1 MAISRSP
8 EHRLDSFI
16 GDATEYTRTID
27 TTEDILALTGQIT
40 KFLRRRGS
48 SKSKQWDLP
57 IDKCYLKM
65 SELSSPNLR
74 QISIPS
80 TTDVILV

>member
-1 MAISRSP
+1 LLPRSTMGISRSP

-16 GDATEYTRTID
+16 GDATAYTRTID

-40 KFLRRRGS
+40 KFLRHRGS

-57 IDKCYLKM
+57 SKVA
-65 SELSSPNLR
+65 SSGRLHGATKTRKIN
-74 QISIPS
+74 I
-80 TTDVILV
+80 